1 MGKKGGSS
9 YHERP
14 LSEEEKQLLRQ
25 QQIYLASIQPSIDNL
40 VSRGTNLLDNVVNPD
55 WQSIYTNTV
64 NDIDGLRKEQ
74 AELATGR
81 LPRAYADA
89 KTDYFNRI
97 YENTMGQQLS
107 AMARKGIVDSSR
119 LNQATN
125 DMQKNMA
132 AQMSK
137 DYTDDIKTQSGLLDQ
152 KYHFAQ
158 SPMEIAKK
166 ANQYSF
172 ANPEQYLQLAQGQH
186 KSNTEAIQTTGQ
198 LNNGRGYV
206 TQNGS
211 GFFGGLMQGVG
222 AYLACFPADV
232 TIETDYGYIPINEV
246 QEGDIV
252 VAKDGIEKVL
262 QVVECGVQ
270 ETMILT
276 TDNHQVETTH
286 TQTVWTRDGL
296 KSIDELDVGIEV
308 LTDNGFERITNFSG
322 GRIVPVYEL
331 VCTGS
336 NLFYAN
342 GIVVE
347 GFTEE
352 ELNAIHSV

>member
-1 MGKKGGSS
+1 MGKKGGST

-25 QQIYLASIQPSIDNL
+25 QQRYLESIQPSVDAL
-40 VSRGTNLLDNVVNPD
+40 VSKGTDLLSGVVNPN
-55 WQSIYTNTV
+55 WQSIYSQTV

-74 AELATGR
+74 AELATGK
-81 LPRAYADA
+81 LPDVYTNA
-89 KTDYFNRI
+89 KKDYFNRI

-107 AMARKGIVDSSR
+107 AMAKKGIVDSSR
-119 LNQATN
+119 FNSTTN
-125 DMQKNMA
+125 DMQKNMN
-132 AQMSK
+132 AQLSK
-137 DYTDDIKTQSGLLDQ
+137 DYSEDLKTQSGLLDQ
-152 KYHFAQ
+152 KYQFAMN
-158 SPMEIAKK
+158 PMELAHK
-166 ANQYSF
+166 ANMYSF
-172 ANPEQYLQLAQGQH
+172 ANPQQYLQLAQGQNS
-186 KSNTEAIQTTGQ
+186 SNQQALQTTGQ

-222 AYLACFPADV
+222 AYLACFPAEV
-232 TIETDYGYIPINEV
+232 TIETDYGYIPINEI

-262 QVVECGVQ
+262 KVIECGLK
-270 ETMILT
+270 ETMILS

-296 KSIDELDVGIEV
+296 KAIDELDEGVEI
-308 LTDNGFERITNFSG
+308 LTDSGFEHIINFSA
-322 GRIVPVYEL
+322 GRVVPVYEL

-336 NLFYAN
+336 NMFYAN

-352 ELNAIHSV
+352 ELNVLHSV

>member
-1 MGKKGGSS
+1 MGKKGGST

-25 QQIYLASIQPSIDNL
+25 QQRYLESIQPSVDAL
-40 VSRGTNLLDNVVNPD
+40 VSKGTDLLSGVVNPN
-55 WQSIYTNTV
+55 WQNIYSQTV

-74 AELATGR
+74 AELATGK
-81 LPRAYADA
+81 LPDAYTNA
-89 KTDYFNRI
+89 KKDYFNRI

-107 AMARKGIVDSSR
+107 AMAKKGIVDSSR
-119 LNQATN
+119 FNSTTN
-125 DMQKNMA
+125 DMQKNMN
-132 AQMSK
+132 AQLSK
-137 DYTDDIKTQSGLLDQ
+137 DYSEDLKTQSGLLDQ
-152 KYHFAQ
+152 KYQFAMN
-158 SPMEIAKK
+158 PMELAHK
-166 ANQYSF
+166 ANMYSF
-172 ANPEQYLQLAQGQH
+172 ANPQQYLQLAQGQNS
-186 KSNTEAIQTTGQ
+186 SNQQALQTTGNLQ
-198 LNNGRGYV
+198 NGRGYV

-222 AYLACFPADV
+222 AYLACFPAEV
-232 TIETDYGYIPINEV
+232 TIETDYGYIPINEI

-252 VAKDGIEKVL
+252 VAKDGIERVYKVID
-262 QVVECGVQ
+262 CGLK
-270 ETMILT
+270 ETMILS

-296 KSIDELDVGIEV
+296 KAIDELDEGMEI
-308 LTDNGFERITNFSG
+308 LTDSGFERITNFSA
-322 GRIVPVYEL
+322 GRVVPVYEL
-331 VCTGS
+331 ICSGS
-336 NLFYAN
+336 NMFYAN

>member
-1 MGKKGGSS
+1 MGKKGGST

-25 QQIYLASIQPSIDNL
+25 QQRYLESIQPSVDAL
-40 VSRGTNLLDNVVNPD
+40 VSKGTDLLSGVVNPN
-55 WQSIYTNTV
+55 WQNIYSQTV

-74 AELATGR
+74 AELATGK
-81 LPRAYADA
+81 LPDAYTNA
-89 KTDYFNRI
+89 KKDYFNRI

-107 AMARKGIVDSSR
+107 AMAKKGIVDSSR
-119 LNQATN
+119 FNSTTN
-125 DMQKNMA
+125 DMQKNMN
-132 AQMSK
+132 AQLSK
-137 DYTDDIKTQSGLLDQ
+137 DYSEDLKMQSGLLDQ
-152 KYHFAQ
+152 KYQFAMN
-158 SPMEIAKK
+158 PMELAHK
-166 ANQYSF
+166 ANMYSF
-172 ANPEQYLQLAQGQH
+172 ANPQQYLQLAQGQNS
-186 KSNTEAIQTTGQ
+186 SNQQALQTTGNLQ
-198 LNNGRGYV
+198 NGRGYV

-222 AYLACFPADV
+222 AYLACFPAEV
-232 TIETDYGYIPINEV
+232 TIETDYGYIPINEI

-252 VAKDGIEKVL
+252 VAKDGIERVYKVID
-262 QVVECGVQ
+262 CGLK
-270 ETMILT
+270 ETMILS

-296 KSIDELDVGIEV
+296 KAIDELDEGMEI
-308 LTDNGFERITNFSG
+308 LTDSGFERITNFSA
-322 GRIVPVYEL
+322 GRVVPVYEL
-331 VCTGS
+331 VCSGS
-336 NLFYAN
+336 NMFYAN

>member
-1 MGKKGGSS
+1 MGKKGGST

-25 QQIYLASIQPSIDNL
+25 QQRYLESIQPSVDAL
-40 VSRGTNLLDNVVNPD
+40 VSKGTDLLSGVVNPN
-55 WQSIYTNTV
+55 WQNIYSQTV

-74 AELATGR
+74 AELATGK
-81 LPRAYADA
+81 LPDAYTNA
-89 KTDYFNRI
+89 KKDYFNRI

-107 AMARKGIVDSSR
+107 AMAKKGIVDSSR
-119 LNQATN
+119 FNSTTN
-125 DMQKNMA
+125 DMQKNMN
-132 AQMSK
+132 AQLSK
-137 DYTDDIKTQSGLLDQ
+137 DYSEDLKTQSGLLDQ
-152 KYHFAQ
+152 KYQFAMN
-158 SPMEIAKK
+158 PMELAHK
-166 ANQYSF
+166 ANMYSF
-172 ANPEQYLQLAQGQH
+172 ANPQQYLQLAQGQNS
-186 KSNTEAIQTTGQ
+186 SNQQALQTTGNLQ
-198 LNNGRGYV
+198 NGRGYV

-232 TIETDYGYIPINEV
+232 TIETDYGYIPINEI

-262 QVVECGVQ
+262 KVIECGLK
-270 ETMILT
+270 ETMILS

-296 KSIDELDVGIEV
+296 KAIDELEEGVEI
-308 LTDNGFERITNFSG
+308 LTDSGFEHIISFSA
-322 GRIVPVYEL
+322 GRVVPVYEL

-336 NLFYAN
+336 NMFYAN
-342 GIVVE
+342 GIVAE

-352 ELNAIHSV
+352 ELNVLHSV

>member
-25 QQIYLASIQPSIDNL
+25 QQIYLASIQPSIDKL

-262 QVVECGVQ
+262 QVIECGVQ

>member
-1 MGKKGGSS
+1 MGKKGGST

-25 QQIYLASIQPSIDNL
+25 QQRYLESIQPSVDAL
-40 VSRGTNLLDNVVNPD
+40 VSKGTDLLSGVVNPN
-55 WQSIYTNTV
+55 WQSIYSQTV

-74 AELATGR
+74 AELATGK
-81 LPRAYADA
+81 LPDAYTNA
-89 KTDYFNRI
+89 KKDYFNRI

-107 AMARKGIVDSSR
+107 AMAKKGIVDSSR
-119 LNQATN
+119 FNSTTN
-125 DMQKNMA
+125 DMQKNMN
-132 AQMSK
+132 AQLSK
-137 DYTDDIKTQSGLLDQ
+137 DYSEDLKTQSGLLDQ
-152 KYHFAQ
+152 KYQFAMN
-158 SPMEIAKK
+158 PMELAHK
-166 ANQYSF
+166 ANMYSF
-172 ANPEQYLQLAQGQH
+172 ANPQQYLQLAQGQNS
-186 KSNTEAIQTTGQ
+186 SNQQALQTTGNLQ
-198 LNNGRGYV
+198 NGRGYV

-232 TIETDYGYIPINEV
+232 TIETDYGYIPINEI

-262 QVVECGVQ
+262 KVIECGLK
-270 ETMILT
+270 ETMILS

-296 KSIDELDVGIEV
+296 KAIDELDEGVEI
-308 LTDNGFERITNFSG
+308 LTDSGFEHIINFSA
-322 GRIVPVYEL
+322 GRVVPVYEL

-336 NLFYAN
+336 NMFYAN

-352 ELNAIHSV
+352 ELNVLHSV

>member
-1 MGKKGGSS
+1 MGKKGGST

-25 QQIYLASIQPSIDNL
+25 QQRYLESIQPSVDAL
-40 VSRGTNLLDNVVNPD
+40 VSKGTDLLSGVVNPN
-55 WQSIYTNTV
+55 WQNIYSQTV

-74 AELATGR
+74 AELATGK
-81 LPRAYADA
+81 LPDAYTNA
-89 KTDYFNRI
+89 KKDYFNRI

-107 AMARKGIVDSSR
+107 AMAKKGIVDSSR
-119 LNQATN
+119 FNSTTN
-125 DMQKNMA
+125 DMQKNMN
-132 AQMSK
+132 AQLSK
-137 DYTDDIKTQSGLLDQ
+137 DYSEDLKMQSGLLDQ
-152 KYHFAQ
+152 KYQFAMN
-158 SPMEIAKK
+158 PMELAHK
-166 ANQYSF
+166 ANMYSF
-172 ANPEQYLQLAQGQH
+172 ANPQQYLQLAQGQNS
-186 KSNTEAIQTTGQ
+186 SNNQAIQSTGQ
-198 LNNGRGYV
+198 LQNGRGYV

-222 AYLACFPADV
+222 AYLACFPAEV
-232 TIETDYGYIPINEV
+232 TIETDYGYIPINEI

-252 VAKDGIEKVL
+252 VAKDGIERVYKVID
-262 QVVECGVQ
+262 CGLK
-270 ETMILT
+270 ETMILS

-296 KSIDELDVGIEV
+296 KAIDELDEGMEI
-308 LTDNGFERITNFSG
+308 LTDSGFERITNFSA
-322 GRIVPVYEL
+322 GRVVPVYEL
-331 VCTGS
+331 VCSGS
-336 NLFYAN
+336 NMFYAN

>member
-25 QQIYLASIQPSIDNL
+25 QQIYLASIQPSIDKL

-262 QVVECGVQ
+262 KVVECGKR

>member
-1 MGKKGGSS
+1 MSKKGGST

-25 QQIYLASIQPSIDNL
+25 QQRYLESIQPSVDAL
-40 VSRGTNLLDNVVNPD
+40 VSKGTDLLSGVVNPN
-55 WQSIYTNTV
+55 WQSIYSQTV

-74 AELATGR
+74 VELATGK
-81 LPRAYADA
+81 LPDAYTNA
-89 KTDYFNRI
+89 KKDYFNRI

-107 AMARKGIVDSSR
+107 AMAKKGIVDSSR
-119 LNQATN
+119 FNSTTN
-125 DMQKNMA
+125 DMQKNMN
-132 AQMSK
+132 AQLSK
-137 DYTDDIKTQSGLLDQ
+137 DYSEDLKTQSGLLDQ
-152 KYHFAQ
+152 KYQFAMN
-158 SPMEIAKK
+158 PMELAHK
-166 ANQYSF
+166 ANMYSF
-172 ANPEQYLQLAQGQH
+172 ANPQQYLQLAQGQNS
-186 KSNTEAIQTTGQ
+186 SNQQALQTTGQ

-222 AYLACFPADV
+222 AYLACFPAEV
-232 TIETDYGYIPINEV
+232 TIETDYGYIPINEI

-252 VAKDGIEKVL
+252 VAKDGIERVYKVID
-262 QVVECGVQ
+262 CGLK
-270 ETMILT
+270 ETMILS

-296 KSIDELDVGIEV
+296 KAIDELDEGMEI
-308 LTDNGFERITNFSG
+308 LTDSGFERITNFSA
-322 GRIVPVYEL
+322 GRVVPVYEL
-331 VCTGS
+331 VCSGS
-336 NLFYAN
+336 NMFYAN

>member
-25 QQIYLASIQPSIDNL
+25 QQIYLASIQPSIDKL

-262 QVVECGVQ
+262 QVIECGVQ

-322 GRIVPVYEL
+322 GRVVPVYEL

-342 GIVVE
+342 GVVVE

>member
-25 QQIYLASIQPSIDNL
+25 QQIYLASIQPSIDKL
-40 VSRGTNLLDNVVNPD
+40 VTRGTNLLDNVVNPD

-74 AELATGR
+74 AELATGK
-81 LPRAYADA
+81 LPKAYADA

-107 AMARKGIVDSSR
+107 AMAKKGIVDSSR
-119 LNQATN
+119 FNSTTN

-152 KYHFAQ
+152 KYQFAQ
-158 SPMEIAKK
+158 SPMEIAHK
-166 ANQYSF
+166 ANKYSF
-172 ANPEQYLQLAQGQH
+172 SNPEQYLQLAQGQN

-206 TQNGS
+206 TQNGT

-262 QVVECGVQ
+262 QVVECGKQ

-296 KSIDELDVGIEV
+296 KAIDELDEGMEI
-308 LTDNGFERITNFSG
+308 LTDSGFEHITNFSG

-347 GFTEE
+347 GFNEE
-352 ELNAIHSV
+352 ELNVLRSV

>member
-1 MGKKGGSS
+1 MGTKGGST

-25 QQIYLASIQPSIDNL
+25 QQRYLESIQPSVDAL
-40 VSRGTNLLDNVVNPD
+40 VSKGTDLLSGVVNPN
-55 WQSIYTNTV
+55 WQNIYSQTV

-74 AELATGR
+74 AELATGK
-81 LPRAYADA
+81 LPDAYTNA
-89 KTDYFNRI
+89 KKDYFNRI

-107 AMARKGIVDSSR
+107 AMAKKGIVDSSR
-119 LNQATN
+119 FNSTTN
-125 DMQKNMA
+125 DMQKNMN
-132 AQMSK
+132 AQLSK
-137 DYTDDIKTQSGLLDQ
+137 DYSEDLKMQSGLLDQ
-152 KYHFAQ
+152 KYQFAMN
-158 SPMEIAKK
+158 PMELAHK
-166 ANQYSF
+166 ANMYSF
-172 ANPEQYLQLAQGQH
+172 ANPQQYLQLAQGQNS
-186 KSNTEAIQTTGQ
+186 SNNQAIQSTGQ
-198 LNNGRGYV
+198 LQNGRGYV

-222 AYLACFPADV
+222 AYLACFPAEV
-232 TIETDYGYIPINEV
+232 TIETDYGYIPINEI

-252 VAKDGIEKVL
+252 VAKDGIERVYKVID
-262 QVVECGVQ
+262 CGLK
-270 ETMILT
+270 ETMILS

-296 KSIDELDVGIEV
+296 KAIDELDEGMEI
-308 LTDNGFERITNFSG
+308 LTDSGFERITNFSA
-322 GRIVPVYEL
+322 GRVVPVYEL
-331 VCTGS
+331 VCSGS
-336 NLFYAN
+336 NMFYAN

>member
-25 QQIYLASIQPSIDNL
+25 QQIYLASIQPSIDKL

-74 AELATGR
+74 DELATGR

>member
-1 MGKKGGSS
+1 MGKKGGST

-25 QQIYLASIQPSIDNL
+25 QQRYLESIQPSVDAL
-40 VSRGTNLLDNVVNPD
+40 VSKGTDLLSGVVNPN
-55 WQSIYTNTV
+55 WQNIYSQTV

-74 AELATGR
+74 AELATGK
-81 LPRAYADA
+81 LPDAYTNA
-89 KTDYFNRI
+89 KKDYFNRI

-107 AMARKGIVDSSR
+107 AMAKKGIVDSSR
-119 LNQATN
+119 FNSTTN
-125 DMQKNMA
+125 DMQKNMN
-132 AQMSK
+132 AQLSK
-137 DYTDDIKTQSGLLDQ
+137 DYSEDLKTQSGLLDQ
-152 KYHFAQ
+152 KYQFAMN
-158 SPMEIAKK
+158 PMELAHK
-166 ANQYSF
+166 ANMYSF
-172 ANPEQYLQLAQGQH
+172 ANPQQYLQLAQGQNS
-186 KSNTEAIQTTGQ
+186 SNQQALQTTGNLQ
-198 LNNGRGYV
+198 NGRGYV

-232 TIETDYGYIPINEV
+232 TIETDYGYIPINEI

-262 QVVECGVQ
+262 KVVECGLK
-270 ETMILT
+270 ETMILS

-296 KSIDELDVGIEV
+296 KAIDELDEGVEI
-308 LTDNGFERITNFSG
+308 LTDSGFEHVINFSA
-322 GRIVPVYEL
+322 GRVVPVYEL

-336 NLFYAN
+336 NMFYAN

>member
-25 QQIYLASIQPSIDNL
+25 QQIYLASIQPSIDKL
-40 VSRGTNLLDNVVNPD
+40 VSRGTQLLDNVVNPD
-55 WQSIYTNTV
+55 WQSIYDRTV
-64 NDIDGLRKEQ
+64 NDLDGIRKEQ
-74 AELATGR
+74 SELATGK
-81 LPRAYADA
+81 LPQAYADA

-107 AMARKGIVDSSR
+107 AMAKKGIVDSSR
-119 LNQATN
+119 FNTATN

-152 KYHFAQ
+152 KYQFAQ
-158 SPMEIAKK
+158 NPMELAHK
-166 ANQYSF
+166 ANKYSF
-172 ANPEQYLQLAQGQH
+172 GNPEQYLQLAQGQNR
-186 KSNTEAIQTTGQ
+186 SNTEALQSTGQ

-206 TQNGS
+206 TQKGS
-211 GFFGGLMQGVG
+211 GFFGGLMSGIG
-222 AYLACFPADV
+222 SYLACFPEDV

-246 QEGDIV
+246 QVDDIV
-252 VAKDGIEKVL
+252 VSKDGIEKVL
-262 QVVECGVQ
+262 EVVNCGEH
-270 ETMILT
+270 ETMVVM

-286 TQTVWTRDGL
+286 TQTVWTREGL
-296 KSIDELDVGIEV
+296 KAIDELDVGMEI
-308 LTDNGFERITNFSG
+308 LTDSGFEHITGFTG

-347 GFTEE
+347 GFNEE
-352 ELNAIHSV
+352 DLNAGYSL

>member
-25 QQIYLASIQPSIDNL
+25 QQAYLASIQPSIDQL
-40 VSRGTNLLDNVVNPD
+40 VSRGTALLDDVVNPN
-55 WQSIYTNTV
+55 WSSIYSQTV
-64 NDIDGLRKEQ
+64 NDVDNLRKEQ
-74 AELATGR
+74 AELATGK
-81 LPRAYADA
+81 LPDAYANS
-89 KTDYFNRI
+89 KTNYFNRI

-119 LNQATN
+119 FNSTTN
-125 DMQKNMA
+125 DMQKNIA

-137 DYTDDIKTQSGLLDQ
+137 DYSEDLNTQKGLLDQ
-152 KYHFAQ
+152 KYQFALN
-158 SPMEIAKK
+158 PLELAHK
-166 ANQYSF
+166 ANMYSF
-172 ANPEQYLQLAQGQH
+172 ANPQQYLQLAQGQN
-186 KSNTEAIQTTGQ
+186 KSNTDALQATSQ
-198 LNNGRGYV
+198 MNNGRGYV
-206 TQNGS
+206 TQKGS

-222 AYLACFPADV
+222 AYLACFPAEV
-232 TIETDYGYIPINEV
+232 EIETDYGYIPINEIN
-246 QEGDIV
+246 EGDIV

-262 QVVECGVQ
+262 KVVECG
-270 ETMILT
+270 ERKTMHLI
-276 TDNHQVETTH
+276 TDNHSLETTH
-286 TQTVWTRDGL
+286 TQTVWTRNGL
-296 KSIDELDVGIEV
+296 KAIDELEEGMEV
-308 LTDNGFERITNFSG
+308 LTDSGFEHIIDFKA

-336 NLFYAN
+336 NMFYAN

-352 ELNAIHSV
+352 ELNASHSV

>member
-1 MGKKGGSS
+1 MGKKGGST

-25 QQIYLASIQPSIDNL
+25 QQRYLESIQPSVDAL
-40 VSRGTNLLDNVVNPD
+40 VSKGTDLLSGVVNPN
-55 WQSIYTNTV
+55 WQNIYSQTV

-74 AELATGR
+74 AELATGK
-81 LPRAYADA
+81 LPDMYTNA
-89 KTDYFNRI
+89 KKDYFNRI

-107 AMARKGIVDSSR
+107 AMAKKGIVDSSR
-119 LNQATN
+119 FNSTTN
-125 DMQKNMA
+125 DMQKNMN
-132 AQMSK
+132 AQLSK
-137 DYTDDIKTQSGLLDQ
+137 DYSEDLKTQSGLLDQ
-152 KYHFAQ
+152 KYQFAMN
-158 SPMEIAKK
+158 PMELAHK
-166 ANQYSF
+166 ANMYSF
-172 ANPEQYLQLAQGQH
+172 ANPQQYLQLAQGQNS
-186 KSNTEAIQTTGQ
+186 SNQQALQTTGNLQ
-198 LNNGRGYV
+198 NGRGYV

-232 TIETDYGYIPINEV
+232 TIETDYGYIPINEI

-262 QVVECGVQ
+262 KVVECGLK
-270 ETMILT
+270 ETMILS

-296 KSIDELDVGIEV
+296 KAIDELDEGVEI
-308 LTDNGFERITNFSG
+308 LTDSGFEHIINFSA
-322 GRIVPVYEL
+322 GRVVPVYEL

-336 NLFYAN
+336 NMFYAN

-347 GFTEE
+347 GFKEE

>member
-1 MGKKGGSS
+1 MGKKGGST

-25 QQIYLASIQPSIDNL
+25 QQRYLESIQPSVDAL
-40 VSRGTNLLDNVVNPD
+40 VSKGTDLLSGVVNPN
-55 WQSIYTNTV
+55 WQNIYSQTV

-74 AELATGR
+74 AELATGK
-81 LPRAYADA
+81 LPDAYTNA
-89 KTDYFNRI
+89 KKDYFNRI

-107 AMARKGIVDSSR
+107 AMAKKGIVDSSR
-119 LNQATN
+119 FNSTTN
-125 DMQKNMA
+125 DMQKNMN
-132 AQMSK
+132 AQLSK
-137 DYTDDIKTQSGLLDQ
+137 DYSEDLKTQSGLLDQ
-152 KYHFAQ
+152 KYQFAMN
-158 SPMEIAKK
+158 PMELAHK
-166 ANQYSF
+166 ANMYSF
-172 ANPEQYLQLAQGQH
+172 ANPQQYLQLAQGQNS
-186 KSNTEAIQTTGQ
+186 SNNQAIQSTGQ
-198 LNNGRGYV
+198 LQNGRGYV

-222 AYLACFPADV
+222 AYLACFPAEV
-232 TIETDYGYIPINEV
+232 TIETDYGYIPINEI

-252 VAKDGIEKVL
+252 VAKDGIERVYKVID
-262 QVVECGVQ
+262 CGLK
-270 ETMILT
+270 ETMILS

-296 KSIDELDVGIEV
+296 KAIDELDEGMEI
-308 LTDNGFERITNFSG
+308 LTDSGFERITNFSA
-322 GRIVPVYEL
+322 GRVVPVYEL
-331 VCTGS
+331 VCSGS
-336 NLFYAN
+336 NMFYAN

>member
-1 MGKKGGSS
+1 MGKKGGST

-25 QQIYLASIQPSIDNL
+25 QQRYLESIQPSVDAL
-40 VSRGTNLLDNVVNPD
+40 VSKGTDLLSGVVNPN
-55 WQSIYTNTV
+55 WQNIYSQTV

-74 AELATGR
+74 AELATGK
-81 LPRAYADA
+81 LPDAYTNA
-89 KTDYFNRI
+89 KKDYFNRI

-107 AMARKGIVDSSR
+107 AMAKKGIVDSSR
-119 LNQATN
+119 FNSTTN
-125 DMQKNMA
+125 DMQKNMN
-132 AQMSK
+132 AQLSK
-137 DYTDDIKTQSGLLDQ
+137 DYSEDLKTQSGLLDQ
-152 KYHFAQ
+152 KYQFAMN
-158 SPMEIAKK
+158 PMELAHK
-166 ANQYSF
+166 ANMYSF
-172 ANPEQYLQLAQGQH
+172 ANPQQYLQLAQGQNS
-186 KSNTEAIQTTGQ
+186 SNQQALQTTGNLQ
-198 LNNGRGYV
+198 NGRGYV

-222 AYLACFPADV
+222 AYLACFPAEV
-232 TIETDYGYIPINEV
+232 TIETDYGYIPINEI

-252 VAKDGIEKVL
+252 VAKDGIERVYKVID
-262 QVVECGVQ
+262 CGLK
-270 ETMILT
+270 ETMILS

-296 KSIDELDVGIEV
+296 KAIDELDEGMEI
-308 LTDNGFERITNFSG
+308 LTDSGFERITNFSA
-322 GRIVPVYEL
+322 GRVVPVYEL
-331 VCTGS
+331 VCSGS
-336 NLFYAN
+336 NMFYAN

>member
-25 QQIYLASIQPSIDNL
+25 QQIYLASIQPSIDKL

-262 QVVECGVQ
+262 QVIECGVQ

-296 KSIDELDVGIEV
+296 KSIDELDVGVEV

>member
-25 QQIYLASIQPSIDNL
+25 QQIYLASIQPSIDKL

-74 AELATGR
+74 AELATGK

>member
-25 QQIYLASIQPSIDNL
+25 QQIYLASIQPSIDKL

-262 QVVECGVQ
+262 KVIECGVQ

>member
-1 MGKKGGSS
+1 MGKKGGST

-25 QQIYLASIQPSIDNL
+25 QQRYLESIQPSVDAL
-40 VSRGTNLLDNVVNPD
+40 VSKGTDLLNGVVNPN
-55 WQSIYTNTV
+55 WQSIYSQTV

-74 AELATGR
+74 AELATGK
-81 LPRAYADA
+81 LPDTYTNA
-89 KTDYFNRI
+89 KKDYFNRI

-107 AMARKGIVDSSR
+107 AMAKKGIVDSSR
-119 LNQATN
+119 FNSTTN
-125 DMQKNMA
+125 DMQKNMN
-132 AQMSK
+132 AQLSK
-137 DYTDDIKTQSGLLDQ
+137 DYSEDLKMQSGLLDQ
-152 KYHFAQ
+152 KYQFAMN
-158 SPMEIAKK
+158 PMELAHK
-166 ANQYSF
+166 ANMYSF
-172 ANPEQYLQLAQGQH
+172 ANPQQYLQLAQGQNS
-186 KSNTEAIQTTGQ
+186 SNQQALQTTGNLQ
-198 LNNGRGYV
+198 NGRGYV

-232 TIETDYGYIPINEV
+232 TIETDYGYIPINEI

-262 QVVECGVQ
+262 KVIECGLK
-270 ETMILT
+270 ETMILS

-296 KSIDELDVGIEV
+296 KAIDELDEGIEI
-308 LTDNGFERITNFSG
+308 LTDSGFEHIINFSA
-322 GRIVPVYEL
+322 GRVVPVYEL

-336 NLFYAN
+336 NMFYAN

-352 ELNAIHSV
+352 ELNVLHSV

>member
-25 QQIYLASIQPSIDNL
+25 QQIYLASIQPSIDKL

-172 ANPEQYLQLAQGQH
+172 SNPEQYLQLAQGQN

-222 AYLACFPADV
+222 TYLACFPADV
-232 TIETDYGYIPINEV
+232 TIEMDYGYIPINEV

-262 QVVECGVQ
+262 YVVECGEQ

-308 LTDNGFERITNFSG
+308 LTDSGFERVTNFSG
-322 GRIVPVYEL
+322 GRVVPVYEL

>member
-25 QQIYLASIQPSIDNL
+25 QQIYLASIQPSIDKL
-40 VSRGTNLLDNVVNPD
+40 VTRGTNLLDNVVNPD

-74 AELATGR
+74 AELATGK
-81 LPRAYADA
+81 LPKAYADA

-107 AMARKGIVDSSR
+107 AMAKKGIVDSSR
-119 LNQATN
+119 FNSTTN

-152 KYHFAQ
+152 KYQFAQ
-158 SPMEIAKK
+158 SPMEIAHK
-166 ANQYSF
+166 ANKYSF
-172 ANPEQYLQLAQGQH
+172 SNPEQYLQLAQGQN

-206 TQNGS
+206 TQNGT

-232 TIETDYGYIPINEV
+232 TIEN
-246 QEGDIV
+246 
-252 VAKDGIEKVL
+252 
-262 QVVECGVQ
+262 
-270 ETMILT
+270 
-276 TDNHQVETTH
+276 
-286 TQTVWTRDGL
+286 
-296 KSIDELDVGIEV
+296 
-308 LTDNGFERITNFSG
+308 
-322 GRIVPVYEL
+322 
-331 VCTGS
+331 
-336 NLFYAN
+336 
-342 GIVVE
+342 
-347 GFTEE
+347 
-352 ELNAIHSV
+352 